1 MVAGRGREVVFL
13 IDAHASESNERYY
26 GITYLETQ
34 EFRDFRVTIVN
45 LVRVK

>member
-1 MVAGRGREVVFL
+1 MAGRGREVVFL
-13 IDAHASESNERYY
+13 IDVHANESNERYY